1 MILSSLVYYHFSKVV
16 VSFLA
21 LNREQRIFRS
31 TKWKNWHVK
40 LMNFS
45 VSVIWVVHPFLMF
58 ALESRLVAIIVTN
71 KFNFVMLLG
80 EKYWRGPV
88 LLLSP
93 RHHPTTTHN
102 SKQVYTS
109 HTPTYNTLFIK
120 EGYEVNTYYKAK
132 ICLLYQTR
140 WRTYLKEVWR
150 SQEFFWFMPQL
161 PPVFS
166 KPSRIFRSL
175 RVFTKTS
182 WRNM

>member
-1 MILSSLVYYHFSKVV
+1 MKKLTCKADEFQCVSDLSCTPISNVCTGIKTCSDN
-16 VSFLA
+16 SD
-21 LNREQRIFRS
+21 EQVQFCNAFRWEVLKR
-31 TKWKNWHVK
+31 TC
-40 LMNFS
+40 F
-45 VSVIWVVHPFLMF
+45 
-58 ALESRLVAIIVTN
+58 VA
-71 KFNFVMLLG
+71 KP
-80 EKYWRGPV
+80 KA
-88 LLLSP
+88 SP
-93 RHHPTTTHN
+93 HHHPTTTHN
-102 SKQVYTS
+102 SIQVYTS
-109 HTPTYNTLFIK
+109 HTPTYDTLFIK

-166 KPSRIFRSL
+166 KPSHIFRSL